1 MFEGFERRRV
11 AIDETELHVMTGGQ
25 GPALLLLHGFPQTH
39 VAWRQVAPHLAQD
52 FTLIIPDL
60 PGYGAS
66 RGPVPDADHRHYAK
80 SNMARI
86 MARLM
91 SKLGHERFHVA
102 GHDRG
107 GRVGFRLALDHA

>member
-1 MFEGFERRRV
+1 MFDNFEHIRV
-11 AIDETELHVMTGGQ
+11 AVDDVDLHVTMGGT

-39 VAWRQVAPHLAQD
+39 VAWHQVAPRLARD

-66 RGPVPDADHRHYAK
+66 LGPVPDAEHHKYSKRNTAQ
-80 SNMARI
+80 I

-91 SKLGHERFHVA
+91 SKLGHDKFHVA
-102 GHDRG
+102 G
-107 GRVGFRLALDHA
+107 